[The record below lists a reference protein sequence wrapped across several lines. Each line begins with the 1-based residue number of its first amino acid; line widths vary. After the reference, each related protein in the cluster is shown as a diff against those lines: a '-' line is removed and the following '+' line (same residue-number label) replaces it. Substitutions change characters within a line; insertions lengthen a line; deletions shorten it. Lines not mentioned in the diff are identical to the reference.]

1 LHLAPWHLAAGTWH
15 PGTGHLAAGS
25 WQLAA
30 GSWRLALVSWHL
42 AAGTWQLAAG
52 TWQLAAGSWQLAVG
66 SWQLAPGSWH
76 VAPGS
81 WQLAAGTWQL
91 AGTRCYCQLP
101 GARRQVLRAGCQRG
115 HEDSQTS
122 AGACAS
128 KTAPASP
135 KALRRSPDH
144 IIQACGDGN
153 VEPWQRRAP
162 ILEWLGGLLWRVQQS
177 CNLGRPAPE
186 AIGL

>member
-1 LHLAPWHLAAGTWH
+1 MTQSGPASSCSLTHLVAPGTWHLAPGTWH
-15 PGTGHLAAGS
+15 PGTWHLAAGS
-25 WQLAA
+25 WQLA
-30 GSWRLALVSWHL
+30 
-42 AAGTWQLAAG
+42 
-52 TWQLAAGSWQLAVG
+52 
-66 SWQLAPGSWH
+66 PCSWH

-101 GARRQVLRAGCQRG
+101 GARRQVLCAGCQRG

-135 KALRRSPDH
+135 KALRRGPDH

-177 CNLGRPAPE
+177 CNLGRPVPE